1 MLALF
6 FVLVL
11 LMCIRDVVTQ
21 ALTTGL
27 LTLEA
32 EEQLRILLSR
42 KYEYDD
48 LQAFMALQSAAMI
61 GQVEQESR
69 LNAPSSRS
77 PRLATYC
84 HRP

>member
-1 MLALF
+1 
-6 FVLVL
+6 
-11 LMCIRDVVTQ
+11 MCIRDVVTQ

-32 EEQLRILLSR
+32 ENQLRILLSH
-42 KYEYDD
+42 KYGYED

-69 LNAPSSRS
+69 LKYPSVRS

-84 HRP
+84 NRPYSIE